1 MPVIWFEARGT
12 VTTDQVSSLAPLAAL
27 PTLVLACTLTLLTL
41 GALLV
46 AGVAVYWWLHPETS
60 AHFLERRC
68 QKMSATKLD
77 HSLSPLVKDNKKS
90 ESIILKVK

>member
-12 VTTDQVSSLAPLAAL
+12 VTPDEVSSLAPLAAL
-27 PTLVLACTLTLLTL
+27 PTFVLACSLALLAL

-46 AGVAVYWWLHPETS
+46 AGVAVYCWLHPETS

-68 QKMSATKLD
+68 KRSATRAD
-77 HSLSPLVKDNKKS
+77 QSLSPLVKDNKKP
-90 ESIILKVK
+90 ESIVLKVK